1 MLGTHRAGRS
11 RQARYGYAMISKF
24 APSITV
30 SWVIRCAAWGHANTL
45 HHFMSMFLSAQ
56 TESRQF
62 SHGESYRKQLHPAYT
77 IRVNGTRHN
86 RSDFFFLSPWLW
98 PKKDIGTSTDAL
110 HASADNHLLCAPQWP
125 DSLPAYKVPCGPT
138 ATGCPR
144 FIDQQT
150 SRRPDARRTT
160 HMRQVMFDS

>member
-86 RSDFFFLSPWLW
+86 RSDFFFYHHGFGQKRTL
-98 PKKDIGTSTDAL
+98 AL
-110 HASADNHLLCAPQWP
+110 PPTPSIRCMQAPITIFSVHHNGQIRSLHTKFPVDQQPLAAP
-125 DSLPAYKVPCGPT
+125 DSLINKRPDV
-138 ATGCPR
+138 
-144 FIDQQT
+144 QT
-150 SRRPDARRTT
+150 HDARRTCG
-160 HMRQVMFDS
+160 R